1 MKVKSE
7 SEVTQLCLTLSDPMD
22 CSLPGSPV
30 HGIFQA
36 RALEWGAIAFS
47 KVSVREDEK
56 FLKMDSNRDDLPT
69 KYMYLML
76 LNFMVKFI
84 LRVIFTTI
92 FKFS

>member
-1 MKVKSE
+1 MCPTPSNPVD
-7 SEVTQLCLTLSDPMD
+7 L
-22 CSLPGSPV
+22 SLPGSSIR
-30 HGIFQA
+30 GIFQA

-76 LNFMVKFI
+76 MNFMVKFI